1 MKADEQMR
9 YPITCAPVFD
19 MVMRDADLCR
29 RFIERVLG
37 VEIGHIEYHAVE
49 HALEPALDARGVRL
63 DAFLKGTG
71 AVYNI
76 EMQASAED
84 ALGKRMRYHQAA
96 IDTSLLGKGALYD
109 ELPESYVIFLCAFDP
124 YGRNIPA
131 YTWERICKEDAQV
144 DAACGSHWLVLNASA
159 WALAPDEGLR
169 KLLEYIATGN
179 SHDAL
184 TADLDAMV
192 DDINADP
199 ERRAHMNGFM
209 TLEHSAAVRA
219 RCAHKRGLAEGIE
232 QGAQEAQA
240 RYGALVD
247 RLLDDNRL
255 DDLKQSATDPQLL
268 EALYGEY
275 GL

>member
-1 MKADEQMR
+1 M
-9 YPITCAPVFD
+9 
-19 MVMRDADLCR
+19 
-29 RFIERVLG
+29 
-37 VEIGHIEYHAVE
+37 
-49 HALEPALDARGVRL
+49 
-63 DAFLKGTG
+63 
-71 AVYNI
+71 
-76 EMQASAED
+76 
-84 ALGKRMRYHQAA
+84 
-96 IDTSLLGKGALYD
+96 
-109 ELPESYVIFLCAFDP
+109 
-124 YGRNIPA
+124 
-131 YTWERICKEDAQV
+131 
-144 DAACGSHWLVLNASA
+144 LNARA
-159 WALAPDEGLR
+159 WAAEPDPGLG

-179 SHDAL
+179 PDDAL
-184 TADLDAMV
+184 TERLDAMV